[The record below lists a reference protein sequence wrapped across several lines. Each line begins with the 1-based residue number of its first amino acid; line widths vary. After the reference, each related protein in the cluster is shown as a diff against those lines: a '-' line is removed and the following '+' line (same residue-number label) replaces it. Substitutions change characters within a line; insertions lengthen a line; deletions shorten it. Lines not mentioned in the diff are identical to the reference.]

1 MWNYITT
8 VSNLAAVYPLY
19 RAQTPLQYGL
29 VAGFMAGCLVTN
41 TKLVDKK
48 YTSLIEGL
56 SYTPL
61 LLYFAFTVNRNT
73 PINFWLT
80 YFFANLFCA
89 LGDFTLTE
97 RVKTLGSLC
106 MELDE
111 DLPWYTINRSLFQ
124 ICAYSWL
131 AALF

>member
-1 MWNYITT
+1 MWISL
-8 VSNLAAVYPLY
+8 SNLAAIYPLY

-29 VAGFMAGCLVTN
+29 VTGFMAGCLVTN

-56 SYTPL
+56 SYSPL
-61 LLYFAFTVNRNT
+61 LLYFAFTVDRST
-73 PINFWLT
+73 PLNFWLA

-89 LGDFTLTE
+89 LADFDLME
-97 RVKTLGSLC
+97 RSKTLAGLSIK
-106 MELDE
+106 LDE
-111 DLPWYTINRSLFQ
+111 DLPWFTVNRALFQ